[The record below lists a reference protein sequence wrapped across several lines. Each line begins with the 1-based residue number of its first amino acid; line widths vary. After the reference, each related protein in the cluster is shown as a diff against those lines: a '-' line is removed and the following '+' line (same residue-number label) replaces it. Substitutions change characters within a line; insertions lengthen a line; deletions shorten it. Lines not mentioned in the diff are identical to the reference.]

1 MSLKLTC
8 PRIEA
13 TERGPLVES
22 PEVRVIDGYVGA
34 EEGGLKAA
42 VKYARTSLDRR
53 CYVVPVLAHQTER
66 V

>member
-1 MSLKLTC
+1 M
-8 PRIEA
+8 
-13 TERGPLVES
+13 VES